1 MQVCY
6 SQDARRKNS
15 KYFNWHFIWLLVNWL
30 LHYFQ
35 IRQLLNWNPENG
47 NISKTQM
54 KTVIQS
60 LQNTLENNDT
70 NQQLKTKAIY
80 FTKDIVY
87 RPVVWSPPPP
97 TPTIF
102 WKAVTRKQ
110 LLLQIINTVIPIII
124 KHRKITEGF
133 II

>member
-1 MQVCY
+1 
-6 SQDARRKNS
+6 
-15 KYFNWHFIWLLVNWL
+15 
-30 LHYFQ
+30 
-35 IRQLLNWNPENG
+35 
-47 NISKTQM
+47 M

-87 RPVVWSPPPP
+87 RPVVWSPPP

-102 WKAVTRKQ
+102 WKTVTRKQ